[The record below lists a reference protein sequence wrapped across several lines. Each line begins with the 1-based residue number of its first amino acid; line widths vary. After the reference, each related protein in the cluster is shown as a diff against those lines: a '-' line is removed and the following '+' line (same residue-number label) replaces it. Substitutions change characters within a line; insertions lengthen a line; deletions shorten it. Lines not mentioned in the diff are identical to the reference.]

1 MVSEVSRA
9 LKAKRVKMAFQ
20 DSKVTWVLKVTEARW
35 VKLAQEEKMA
45 LKAPKA
51 VQAQL
56 ETQVPLAK
64 QERRENLGFQDCR
77 DIQEDKVQRDPLDFL
92 DFQVPTGRKVPGE
105 LLANQAPGD
114 SVVQRVLEV
123 PEAPEVPREN
133 LVRRVLQVV
142 MALLVLQAKGAL
154 KDLKVQLDS
163 LDQKAPLALLGK
175 MGYQDTLG
183 SVVRLDFKARQ
194 VPLDQ
199 EVW

>member
-1 MVSEVSRA
+1 M
-9 LKAKRVKMAFQ
+9 
-20 DSKVTWVLKVTEARW
+20 
-35 VKLAQEEKMA
+35 
-45 LKAPKA
+45 
-51 VQAQL
+51 
-56 ETQVPLAK
+56 
-64 QERRENLGFQDCR
+64 
-77 DIQEDKVQRDPLDFL
+77 
-92 DFQVPTGRKVPGE
+92 PGE